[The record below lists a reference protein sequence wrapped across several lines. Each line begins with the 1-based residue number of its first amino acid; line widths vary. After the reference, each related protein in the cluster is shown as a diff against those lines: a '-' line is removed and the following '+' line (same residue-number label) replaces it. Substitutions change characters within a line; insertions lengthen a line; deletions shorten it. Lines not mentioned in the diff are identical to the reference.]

1 MAPPSWSCG
10 PGSPVGCPVT
20 LMFSLLCCE
29 QIGQIQHLIFIVGN
43 TFSKE
48 IISIQFVLDRF
59 GRKQQKQGDD
69 ILCQGIIV
77 GIPVIIVFVGGKT
90 SSGGEKFMADWTF
103 NVTLLLK
110 TVVKLL
116 EVNELHRTGL

>member
-1 MAPPSWSCG
+1 M
-10 PGSPVGCPVT
+10 
-20 LMFSLLCCE
+20 LLC
-29 QIGQIQHLIFIVGN
+29 
-43 TFSKE
+43 
-48 IISIQFVLDRF
+48 
-59 GRKQQKQGDD
+59 DD
-69 ILCQGIIV
+69 ILCQGVIV

>member
-1 MAPPSWSCG
+1 M
-10 PGSPVGCPVT
+10 
-20 LMFSLLCCE
+20 
-29 QIGQIQHLIFIVGN
+29 
-43 TFSKE
+43 
-48 IISIQFVLDRF
+48 
-59 GRKQQKQGDD
+59 
-69 ILCQGIIV
+69 
-77 GIPVIIVFVGGKT
+77 IIVFVGGKT